1 MVATPKLLA
10 GQKGPELAVPDLRRQ
25 VVRASA
31 AAWPGKWCH
40 RELGGDTDKP
50 ENEALWR
57 YVFGLKQGLSHNALK
72 PLISGR
78 DMHVRSKAKRFRM
91 ESHHPYITNWYGIFI
106 P

>member
-1 MVATPKLLA
+1 MDVQWWRRQNSWLGKR
-10 GQKGPELAVPDLRRQ
+10 GPELAVPDLRRQ

-57 YVFGLKQGLSHNALK
+57 YGFG
-72 PLISGR
+72 
-78 DMHVRSKAKRFRM
+78 
-91 ESHHPYITNWYGIFI
+91 
-106 P
+106 